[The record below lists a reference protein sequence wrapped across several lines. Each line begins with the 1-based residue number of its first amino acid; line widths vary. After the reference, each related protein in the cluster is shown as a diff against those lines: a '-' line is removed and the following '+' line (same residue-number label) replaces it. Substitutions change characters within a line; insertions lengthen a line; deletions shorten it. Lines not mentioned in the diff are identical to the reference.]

1 LTFAEGVHAGGVL
14 TLKSFE
20 NDFGYTKKE
29 ATRNSSLSVGLQQLG
44 AFLACFAI
52 WPFTHRFGRK
62 WALVLCSTIFVVG
75 AIIQTINTR
84 SFSAFLAARF
94 IAGIGLGG
102 SSVVVPMFSS
112 EMAPKELRGQIGSF
126 YQLFYTLGEQVLGS
140 SYQPFADSEIGI
152 FTSYWIDY
160 GVGKNIPSTEAKQWQ
175 IPIGIQILPAFLL
188 GLGTFTLKE
197 SVRWLTLKG
206 RHQEAWESLQ
216 WIRADSGPTAQL
228 EMDEIRLG
236 VETELREREGFQFRE
251 LYTKPDNLKRTITA
265 AVVFIAQQSTGATAF
280 ATYGPQYFKLLVGSK
295 GNNDLLLTAIFGAIK
310 VAACLTFVIFVAER
324 VNRKIVLTLGALIM
338 AACQISTAAV
348 VRSKPPP
355 GDATV
360 TSSGIATVSLIYL
373 FVIAYN
379 FSWGPLPWPYISET
393 FPTRIRE
400 PGIGIA
406 VSSQWLFNF
415 VYSVSTPYMIKNLG
429 WGTFLFWGIA
439 DLMIAGGAWWCLD
452 ETRGRSLEEITH
464 TSDGVK
470 GFGDE
475 REYEREGDG
484 GKGAS
489 VEVR

>member
-1 LTFAEGVHAGGVL
+1 
-14 TLKSFE
+14 
-20 NDFGYTKKE
+20 
-29 ATRNSSLSVGLQQLG
+29 
-44 AFLACFAI
+44 
-52 WPFTHRFGRK
+52 
-62 WALVLCSTIFVVG
+62 LCS
-75 AIIQTINTR
+75 
-84 SFSAFLAARF
+84 
-94 IAGIGLGG
+94 
-102 SSVVVPMFSS
+102 
-112 EMAPKELRGQIGSF
+112 
-126 YQLFYTLGEQVLGS
+126 
-140 SYQPFADSEIGI
+140 GI

-160 GVGKNIPSTEAKQWQ
+160 GVGKSIPTSEAKQWQ
-175 IPIGIQILPAFLL
+175 IPIGIQILPAALL
-188 GLGTFTLKE
+188 GLGMFTLKE

-216 WIRADSGPTAQL
+216 WIRADSGPSAQL
-228 EMDEIRLG
+228 EMDEIRFG
-236 VETELREREGFQFRE
+236 VETELREKEGFQFSE

-265 AVVFIAQQSTGATAF
+265 AIVFIAQQSTGATAF

-295 GNNDLLLTAIFGAIK
+295 GNDDLLLTAIFGAIK

-324 VNRKIVLTLGALIM
+324 VNRKIVLTLGALVM

-360 TSSGIATVSLIYL
+360 TSSGIATVALIYL

-379 FSWGPLPWPYISET
+379 FSWGPLPWPYISEI

-406 VSSQWLFNF
+406 VSSQWLWNF
-415 VYSVSTPYMIKNLG
+415 VYSISTPYMIKNLG

-439 DLMIAGGAWWCLD
+439 DLVIAGGAWFFLD

-464 TSDGVK
+464 TTDGVK
-470 GFGDE
+470 SFSEDLGYADE
-475 REYEREGDG
+475 QRSG
-484 GKGAS
+484 GKGPG